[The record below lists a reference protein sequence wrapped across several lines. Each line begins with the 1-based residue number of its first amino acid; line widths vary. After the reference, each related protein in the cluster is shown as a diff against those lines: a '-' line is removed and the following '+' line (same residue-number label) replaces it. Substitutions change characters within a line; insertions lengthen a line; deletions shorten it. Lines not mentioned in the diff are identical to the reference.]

1 MLRDE
6 EDFRGYIHLKT
17 IPGADPRLV
26 EEAGLYADRLS
37 VNVELPTVQSLASLA
52 PEKDASEIARSMANF
67 RLRKE
72 ADAET
77 TPSGRA
83 APQRFAPAGQSTQM
97 IVGADA
103 ANDATILKES
113 SRLYGSYG
121 LKRVYY
127 SAFSPIPDASAKLPL
142 VKPPL
147 LREHR
152 LYQADWLMR
161 FYGFAEGEITGDRPD
176 GNLDLALD
184 PKLAWALANRD
195 KFPVDVQ
202 RAPKEILLR
211 VPGFGTKTVAKIV
224 DTRSQRRLRFDDLL
238 RMGAGMKKAQAFVT
252 LADWHPGG
260 LLDRDSLRDRF
271 APAPEQL
278 QLL

>member
-1 MLRDE
+1 
-6 EDFRGYIHLKT
+6 
-17 IPGADPRLV
+17 
-26 EEAGLYADRLS
+26 
-37 VNVELPTVQSLASLA
+37 
-52 PEKDASEIARSMANF
+52 
-67 RLRKE
+67 
-72 ADAET
+72 
-77 TPSGRA
+77 
-83 APQRFAPAGQSTQM
+83 M

-103 ANDATILKES
+103 TDDAQILRQS
-113 SRLYGSYG
+113 ARLYGSYG

-127 SAFSPIPDASAKLPL
+127 SAFSPIPDATAKLPL
-142 VKPPL
+142 VQPPL

-161 FYGFAEGEITGDRPD
+161 FYGFEEGEITAHAKD

-195 KFPVDVQ
+195 RFPVDVQ
-202 RAPKEILLR
+202 RAPKEMLLR
-211 VPGFGTKTVAKIV
+211 VPGFGTKTVAKV
-224 DTRSQRRLRFDDLL
+224 LAARGQRRLRFDDLL

-260 LLDRDSLRDRF
+260 LLDRESLRDKF
-271 APAPEQL
+271 APVPEQL